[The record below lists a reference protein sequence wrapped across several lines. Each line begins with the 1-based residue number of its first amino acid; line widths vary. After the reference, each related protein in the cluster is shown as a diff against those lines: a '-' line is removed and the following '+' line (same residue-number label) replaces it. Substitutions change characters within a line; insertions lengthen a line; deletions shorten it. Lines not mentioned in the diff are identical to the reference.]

1 MKKKKKK
8 KEEEEEHDIKHIITF
23 LNIKHS
29 LPCMKNLT
37 QLFNDNDRQK
47 LFKRGPQGSAQN

>member
-1 MKKKKKK
+1 MKYCEE
-8 KEEEEEHDIKHIITF
+8 EEEEEHDIKHIITF